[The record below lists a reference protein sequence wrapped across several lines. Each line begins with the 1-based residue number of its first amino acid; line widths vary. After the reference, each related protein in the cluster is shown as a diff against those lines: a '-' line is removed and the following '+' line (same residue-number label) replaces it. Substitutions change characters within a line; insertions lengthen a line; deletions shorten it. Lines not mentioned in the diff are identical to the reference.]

1 MSSSDYTNLRRIR
14 HVYYPTLNN
23 CHTQPVATPH
33 TYVPNNCY
41 VHPATHSHCDIS
53 MVAHEIPIGYPHGHA
68 QYPQQGSYG
77 QPMSIVNYPPMMQ
90 PVAPSYN
97 NNNHSCNNNNNSC
110 NNNNNSCNN
119 CSQKC
124 CNYNQNNSTTCSNE
138 VYTHPVPVCYID
150 PPANQCLPDKTT
162 MSTSKRAY
170 LLSPTSYGST
180 TFTIDCQ
187 LGFKKGMK
195 VNCTSD
201 LSSNNYFEGEIY
213 DYNGPSGEIT
223 MYKLTK
229 INGSFTTPA
238 KYTVTIVPAFQ
249 EIDKLRE
256 RMEAVY
262 LELFGIDI
270 SGPDAPTTGGGGG
283 TTVDVTTENTQIKN
297 LYTYFFGTDITSES
311 GYAATTTYLTTK
323 INELYAYF
331 FDKDLTSSANSSF
344 NPNGN
349 NVSLASLS
357 VKVQQLNLYF
367 FGNANLTTLNA

>member
-33 TYVPNNCY
+33 THVPNNCY
-41 VHPATHSHCDIS
+41 IYPATHSHC
-53 MVAHEIPIGYPHGHA
+53 
-68 QYPQQGSYG
+68 SYG
-77 QPMSIVNYPPMMQ
+77 QPTSIVNYPPIMQ
-90 PVAPSYN
+90 PVAPS
-97 NNNHSCNNNNNSC
+97 
-110 NNNNNSCNN
+110 CNN
-119 CSQKC
+119 CSQNC
-124 CNYNQNNSTTCSNE
+124 CNHNQNNSTTCSNE
-138 VYTHPVPVCYID
+138 VYTHPVPVCYVD
-150 PPANQCLPDKTT
+150 PSANQCLPDKTT

-223 MYKLTK
+223 LYKLTK

-238 KYTVTIVPAFQ
+238 KYTVTIMPAFQ

-270 SGPDAPTTGGGGG
+270 SEPDAPTTGGGGG

-297 LYTYFFGTDITSES
+297 LYTYFFGTDITTDS

-349 NVSLASLS
+349 DVSLASLS
-357 VKVQQLNLYF
+357 IKVQQLNLYF